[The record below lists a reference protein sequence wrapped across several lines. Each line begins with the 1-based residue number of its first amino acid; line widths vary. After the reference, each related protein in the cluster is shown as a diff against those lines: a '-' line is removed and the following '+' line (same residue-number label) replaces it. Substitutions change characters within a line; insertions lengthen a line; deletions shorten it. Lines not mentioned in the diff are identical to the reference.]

1 MQDRPKVLGVDC
13 SGIAKVQ
20 NKLFI
25 PAFVQAPGSMEQKG
39 MFFGHLLSIGHGEV
53 DAVWLDALVG
63 ALIELFACAEQEY
76 HSSIPSCG
84 PDFDRHRGGKLF
96 DGMDV
101 APLVLFINPE
111 IPQISAGKFLKL
123 PAKSGRLR
131 VDGHKQVTVGHKT
144 VVDRCLQ
151 LDAANFHAP
160 DVGSVRLAL
169 LTFCAAWGNVV
180 GSFVH
185 GKLLSGKIKNRAG
198 KLSDKKRIVI
208 AI

>member
-1 MQDRPKVLGVDC
+1 
-13 SGIAKVQ
+13 
-20 NKLFI
+20 
-25 PAFVQAPGSMEQKG
+25 
-39 MFFGHLLSIGHGEV
+39 MFFGHLLGIGPGKV

-84 PDFDRHRGGKLF
+84 PDFDRHRGGKLL

-101 APLVLFINPE
+101 APLVFFINPE
-111 IPQISAGKFLKL
+111 IPKISTGKFLEL

-151 LDAANFHAP
+151 LDTANFHTSN
-160 DVGSVRLAL
+160 VGSIRLAL
-169 LTFCAAWGNVV
+169 LTLCAAGGDVIR
-180 GSFVH
+180 SFGH
-185 GKLLSGKIKNRAG
+185 SKLLPGEIKNRAR
-198 KLSDKKRIVI
+198 KLVRLLIGI
-208 AI
+208 